1 MMLSMM
7 MLMLMLKVTVMMI
20 MNHDDDDNE
29 GLKLEATFSA
39 GRSSLSCK
47 IGFDAQ
53 LFSIIGFLV
62 IQTINA
68 RLPQI
73 CKCRKICVFCIF
85 FLAQKLQIPCLYVH
99 DINK

>member
-7 MLMLMLKVTVMMI
+7 MLMLMLKVTVMMMI

-62 IQTINA
+62 FQIINA
-68 RLPQI
+68 RLPPI
-73 CKCRKICVFCIF
+73 CKCHKICVF
-85 FLAQKLQIPCLYVH
+85 LA
-99 DINK
+99 

>member
-1 MMLSMM
+1 
-7 MLMLMLKVTVMMI
+7 MLMLMLKVTVVVI

-29 GLKLEATFSA
+29 GLQWEATFSA
-39 GRSSLSCK
+39 GRSLLSCK

-53 LFSIIGFLV
+53 LFSIIGSLV

-73 CKCRKICVFCIF
+73 CKCRKICVFWRI